1 MIREGLIAGVLGEDY
16 DKLPAA
22 LQDLHMVAPRRNWC
36 GEASIQRGRGVFA
49 SIAGWIGGFSPES
62 AQTRVEIEMI
72 RTPDGET
79 WIRKFGSKSF
89 RSSLS
94 IGQYRGRAVLM
105 EQFGLFRFAI
115 DLSRD
120 GDRLRFPVL
129 AVHVLGLA
137 LPKLLRPISET
148 SEYVDP
154 EGRPCFDVR
163 ITLPIGGLVAHY
175 SGWLEPETNANRSH
189 FS

>member
-1 MIREGLIAGVLGEDY
+1 MTKDGLIAGVLGEDY
-16 DKLPAA
+16 AELPAA
-22 LQDLHMVAPRRNWC
+22 LQDLHSVATQRNWY

-49 SIAGWIGGFSPES
+49 SIAGWIGGFPPES
-62 AQTRVEIEMI
+62 TQTRVEIEMI

-89 RSSLS
+89 RSSLR
-94 IGQYRGRAVLM
+94 IGQYRGRTVLM

-129 AVHVLGLA
+129 AVHVVGLA
-137 LPKLLRPISET
+137 LPKILRPISDT
-148 SEYVDP
+148 SEFVDA

-175 SGWLEPETNANRSH
+175 SGWLEPEASANRSH